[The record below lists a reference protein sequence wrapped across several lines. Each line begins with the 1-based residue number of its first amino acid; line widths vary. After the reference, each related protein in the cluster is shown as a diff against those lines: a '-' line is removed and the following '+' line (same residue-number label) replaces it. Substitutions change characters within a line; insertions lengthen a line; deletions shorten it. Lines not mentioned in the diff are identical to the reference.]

1 MRCEPTNPVAPAS
14 ATTGLVVSLATGD
27 EYGGIERGS
36 TVGSVPRVKA
46 CGEGSPACA
55 ACCYANLRARCRLGR
70 RGTGPIN
77 TSGSEA
83 TGPAPTCDDDRG
95 TTQRQLAVC
104 GDGLVGP
111 GEACDDA
118 NQVDDE
124 RLEPVEK
131 FPTGTT

>member
-77 TSGSEA
+77 TTGNEA
-83 TGPAPTCDDDRG
+83 TGPAPNCDDDRG
-95 TTQRQLAVC
+95 TTQCQI
-104 GDGLVGP
+104 GP
-111 GEACDDA
+111 GEACHDA